1 MGGEVVKGGYKMSA
15 INVDPFK
22 LEVSFKLLVANPQV
36 VRIEVLNSREERMLL
51 LQDAMME
58 GDVMKPYKFD
68 ARFMPTG
75 NYLIRVQGEGF
86 SGEGRFILLN

>member
-1 MGGEVVKGGYKMSA
+1 
-15 INVDPFK
+15 VDPFK

-36 VRIEVLNSREERMLL
+36 VRIEVLNEKNERVLL

-58 GDVMKPYKFD
+58 GDVHKPYTFN
-68 ARFMPTG
+68 ARFLPTG
-75 NYLIRVQGEGF
+75 NYKISVQGQGF